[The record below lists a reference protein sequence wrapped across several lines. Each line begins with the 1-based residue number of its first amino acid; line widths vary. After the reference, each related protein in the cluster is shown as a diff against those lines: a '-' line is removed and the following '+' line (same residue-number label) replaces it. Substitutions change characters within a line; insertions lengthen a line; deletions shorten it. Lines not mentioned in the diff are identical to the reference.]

1 MLSDEEIFGVIKK
14 IISEQFN
21 LDEKNISKETNFYD
35 DLSADS
41 LDLFQI
47 ITEIEDEFEI
57 EFDSDDAEKIKNIN
71 DAIKYIKEKKKQKR
85 S

>member
-1 MLSDEEIFGVIKK
+1 MLNDEEIFGVIKK

-21 LDEKNISKETNFYD
+21 LDEKNISKETNF
-35 DLSADS
+35 SADS

-47 ITEIEDEFEI
+47 ITEIEDEFKI

-71 DAIKYIKEKKKQKR
+71 DAIKYIKEKQK
-85 S
+85 